1 MAHFIILGNWTDQ
14 GVRNLKDV
22 SKHVEAS
29 KQMLEQAGGKQHV
42 YFTMGEYDFVVIA
55 EAPNDE
61 PMVKFVLSVG
71 KLGNVRTKTLEAWTD
86 ADAAKMLAQLQ

>member
-1 MAHFIILGNWTDQ
+1 MVHFIILGNWTDQ

-22 SKHVEAS
+22 SKQIEAA
-29 KQMLEQAGGKQHV
+29 KQMLEQAGGKQHL

-61 PMVKFVLSVG
+61 TMVKFLLSI
-71 KLGNVRTKTLEAWTD
+71 GNQGNDRTKTLKAWTD
-86 ADAAKMLAQLQ
+86 ADAPKILAQLQ